1 MDLYDYDP
9 VTHINDIFDTP
20 ETLNHLPQALSHIH
34 QYKLQL
40 NGRINTLKS
49 EYDSSTEI
57 DNDIKQLVTN
67 IKDVKDSANSTKS
80 TIASMTSSIQ
90 KLDSCKKNLVL
101 SMTVF
106 KRLQMLVNVNNDL
119 KEILPTRNYEEIYQR
134 LGVMKELLQFF
145 QPYKSIDLI
154 NEINLMTMFTQN
166 KLVDDIFLDFE
177 EFLKRDSRGGGGGG
191 GGSGSKLEQ
200 NLLYGAKTLEMIDD
214 KNKTKL
220 LNWFHNLQLRDLK
233 NIFSQSDEAGSI
245 ENLGRRFIYFNKILD
260 EVKQYAIFPQDW
272 NVTMD
277 IIDEF
282 CKITKLD
289 LASTLQ
295 NKKIDSGT
303 LLDNLTKTIE
313 FEKKLN
319 AEYPRDGSEFNI
331 SSVFEPYLSIW
342 IQEQD
347 KMLSAKFLE
356 FASTSQLPL
365 ELAKDITANV
375 PNISITSTELF
386 KVYHKLLSQILKLS
400 NGEIITSLARL
411 FNKYLFEYLNRI
423 LTPMLP
429 RNDDDIAGVDAIKY
443 LTLLLNTGDYMV
455 GNIDELNEKLEL
467 VVSDELKDQLPTLNS
482 DVFLQLVNK
491 SISALL
497 VKMTNDY
504 KPCWREFFN
513 INWQELD
520 SVNDVSSY
528 MIDIKKITQDNLKLI
543 LPLIIRDSYVR
554 NFNDKLVELL
564 VTTIANNLK
573 FIKPLTTNG
582 LEQLLLDV
590 ITLKDVCLNF
600 PRLAQKETTKSY
612 TKFVNSHF
620 HELESILKILMVPQN
635 MPVENF
641 IELYFELIGGK
652 SIANFTKI
660 LNLAKIEKSKQY
672 KYIENYKLQL
682 SIDNDDEN
690 GDANTT
696 SHHNNQLLTNLE
708 DDLDN
713 LSASSTPVSAT
724 TPGPFSAANRSTGNN
739 NNNGYSSGKLSSPDI
754 KSPKLLPRMNQFE
767 KNIRELALTGE
778 THVSKFNENFRS
790 NFGKLFR
797 KEER

>member
-1 MDLYDYDP
+1 MDSYDYDP
-9 VTHINDIFDTP
+9 VTHINNIFDTP
-20 ETLNHLPQALSHIH
+20 EALNHLPQALSHIH

-40 NGRINTLKS
+40 NREIDTLKS
-49 EYDSSTEI
+49 QYDSSIEV
-57 DNDIKQLVTN
+57 DDDIKQLVSN
-67 IKDVKDSANSTKS
+67 IKDVKDSADATKT

-90 KLDSCKKNLVL
+90 TLDSCKKNLVL

-106 KRLQMLVNVNNDL
+106 KRLQMLVNVNNGL
-119 KEILPTRNYEEIYQR
+119 KEILSTQNYEEIYQR

-154 NEINLMTMFTQN
+154 NEINLMTIYTQN
-166 KLVDDIFLDFE
+166 KLVDDIFVDFE
-177 EFLKRDSRGGGGGG
+177 EFLKRDGRGG
-191 GGSGSKLEQ
+191 SKVEQ
-200 NLLYGAKTLEMIDD
+200 NLLYGARTLEMIDE

-245 ENLGRRFIYFNKILD
+245 ENLGRRFIYFNKVLD
-260 EVKQYAIFPQDW
+260 QVKQYAIFPEDW

-282 CKITKLD
+282 CKITKSD

-295 NKKIDSGT
+295 NKKIDSAT

-319 AEYPRDGSEFNI
+319 AEYPRENEFNI

-342 IQEQD
+342 VQEQD
-347 KMLSAKFLE
+347 KMLSSKFVE
-356 FASTSQLPL
+356 FAATSQLPP
-365 ELAKDITANV
+365 ELAKDITANI
-375 PNISITSTELF
+375 PNIAITSTELF
-386 KVYHKLLSQILKLS
+386 KIYHKLLSQILKLT
-400 NGEIITSLARL
+400 NGEIIASLARL

-467 VVSDELKDQLPTLNS
+467 VVSDELKDRLPTLNS

-497 VKMTNDY
+497 VKLTNDY

-528 MIDIKKITQDNLKLI
+528 MIDIKNITIDNLKLI

-564 VTTIANNLK
+564 VTTLANNLK
-573 FIKPLTTNG
+573 FIKPLTTTG

-590 ITLKDVCLNF
+590 ISLKDICLNF
-600 PRLAQKETTKSY
+600 PHLAQKEKTKSY
-612 TKFVNSHF
+612 TKFVTNHF

-641 IELYFELIGGK
+641 IESYFELIGGK

-660 LNLAKIEKSKQY
+660 LNLAKIDKSKQY

-682 SIDNDDEN
+682 SIDNDDD
-690 GDANTT
+690 GDSNALTT
-696 SHHNNQLLTNLE
+696 HQNNQLLTNLE

-724 TPGPFSAANRSTGNN
+724 PGPFSANRNN
-739 NNNGYSSGKLSSPDI
+739 NNNNNNNTSSGKLSSPDI

>member
-1 MDLYDYDP
+1 MDLYNYDP
-9 VTHINDIFDTP
+9 VTHINNIFDAP

-40 NGRINTLKS
+40 NHEIETLKS

-57 DNDIKQLVTN
+57 DDDITQLVNN
-67 IKDVKDSANSTKS
+67 IKDVKNSANATKS
-80 TIASMTSSIQ
+80 TIASMTKSIQ

-106 KRLQMLVNVNNDL
+106 KRLQMLVNVNNGL
-119 KEILPTRNYEEIYQR
+119 KEILPLRKYEEIYQR

-154 NEINLMTMFTQN
+154 NEINLMTIFTQN

-177 EFLKRDSRGGGGGG
+177 EFLKRNGRGG
-191 GGSGSKLEQ
+191 SDNESKLEE
-200 NLLYGAKTLEMIDD
+200 NLLYGAKTLEMVDE
-214 KNKTKL
+214 KNKIKL

-260 EVKQYAIFPQDW
+260 QVNQYAIFPKEW

-277 IIDEF
+277 IIEEF
-282 CKITKLD
+282 CKITRLD
-289 LASTLQ
+289 LSSTLQ
-295 NKKIDSGT
+295 NKKIDSTT

-319 AEYPRDGSEFNI
+319 TEYPSEIEFNI
-331 SSVFEPYLSIW
+331 SSVFGPYLSIW
-342 IQEQD
+342 VQEQD
-347 KMLSAKFLE
+347 KMLNTKFVE
-356 FASTSQLPL
+356 FAATSQLPP
-365 ELAKDITANV
+365 ELAKDITANI
-375 PNISITSTELF
+375 PNIAITSTELF
-386 KVYHKLLSQILKLS
+386 KTYHKLLSQILKLT
-400 NGEIITSLARL
+400 NGDTIASLARV

-429 RNDDDIAGVDAIKY
+429 RNDDDIAGEDAIKY

-455 GNIDELNEKLEL
+455 GNIEELNEKLEL
-467 VVSDELKDQLPTLNS
+467 VVSDEVKSRLPTLNS

-497 VKMTNDY
+497 VKLTNDY

-528 MIDIKKITQDNLKLI
+528 MIDIKSITNKNLKLI

-573 FIKPLTTNG
+573 FIKPLTTTG

-600 PRLAQKETTKSY
+600 PQLAQKESTKSY
-612 TKFVNSHF
+612 IKFVNNHF
-620 HELESILKILMVPQN
+620 HELESILKILMVPHS

-641 IELYFELIGGK
+641 IESYFELTGGK

-660 LNLAKIEKSKQY
+660 LNLAKIDKSNQY

-682 SIDNDDEN
+682 SIDNDDE
-690 GDANTT
+690 DQATDSTNTT
-696 SHHNNQLLTNLE
+696 LHQSNNQLLTNLE

-713 LSASSTPVSAT
+713 LSASSTPVSAN
-724 TPGPFSAANRSTGNN
+724 TPAQYPTNNRNGINN
-739 NNNGYSSGKLSSPDI
+739 NSGAAAGKFSSPDMTM
-754 KSPKLLPRMNQFE
+754 KSPKLIPRMNQLE
-767 KNIRELALTGE
+767 KNIRDLALTGE

-790 NFGKLFR
+790 NFGRLFR

>member
-1 MDLYDYDP
+1 MDVYDYNP

-40 NGRINTLKS
+40 NHEIDTLKS
-49 EYDSSTEI
+49 QYDSSTEVEG
-57 DNDIKQLVTN
+57 DIRKLVTN
-67 IKDVKDSANSTKS
+67 IREVKDNATATKS
-80 TIASMTSSIQ
+80 TIGSMTSSIQ

-106 KRLQMLVNVNNDL
+106 KRLQMLVNVNNGL
-119 KEILPTRNYEEIYQR
+119 KDILASRNYEEIYQR

-154 NEINLMTMFTQN
+154 NEINLMTIFTQN

-177 EFLKRDSRGGGGGG
+177 EFLKRDGGGGANLK
-191 GGSGSKLEQ
+191 SEQ
-200 NLLYGAKTLEMIDD
+200 NLLYGAMTLEMIDE

-260 EVKQYAIFPQDW
+260 QVKQYAIFPQDW

-282 CKITKLD
+282 CKITEQD
-289 LASTLQ
+289 LSSTLQ
-295 NKKIDSGT
+295 NKKIDSAT

-319 AEYPRDGSEFNI
+319 SDFPRDVEFNI

-342 IQEQD
+342 VQEQD
-347 KMLSAKFLE
+347 KTLSAKFLE
-356 FASTSQLPL
+356 FTATSQLPP
-365 ELAKDITANV
+365 ELAKDITANI
-375 PNISITSTELF
+375 PNIAITSTDLF
-386 KVYHKLLSQILKLS
+386 KIYHKLLSQILKLS
-400 NGEIITSLARL
+400 NGEIVLSLARL

-423 LTPMLP
+423 LIPMLP

-467 VVSDELKDQLPTLNS
+467 VVLEELKDRLPSLNS

-497 VKMTNDY
+497 VKLTNDY

-528 MIDIKKITQDNLKLI
+528 MIDIKNITNDNLKLI
-543 LPLIIRDSYVR
+543 LPLIIRESYVR

-590 ITLKDVCLNF
+590 ISLKDICLNF
-600 PRLAQKETTKSY
+600 PHLAEKETTKSY
-612 TKFVNSHF
+612 TKFVNNHF

-641 IELYFELIGGK
+641 IESYFELIGGR

-660 LNLAKIEKSKQY
+660 LNLAKIDKSRQY
-672 KYIENYKLQL
+672 KYVENYKLQL
-682 SIDNDDEN
+682 SIDNDDE
-690 GDANTT
+690 ANESSAAVSS
-696 SHHNNQLLTNLE
+696 SHQINHLLTNLE
-708 DDLDN
+708 DDMDN

-724 TPGPFSAANRSTGNN
+724 APSLSGGRTNQN
-739 NNNGYSSGKLSSPDI
+739 SGKLSSPDI

-790 NFGKLFR
+790 NFGKFFR